1 MGSFIAMF
9 SVRIRQCGW
18 ELGWRAPNL
27 VRVLGSEVNG
37 FRNDGVRLPGAVLL
51 RARARADLARRAG
64 AAVRVE
70 RADEARALTA
80 HWRASR
86 SFCRWWVGRSRVSRS
101 ASASPPMAAR

>member
-18 ELGWRAPNL
+18 ELGGPRNL

-51 RARARADLARRAG
+51 RARARADLPRRAG